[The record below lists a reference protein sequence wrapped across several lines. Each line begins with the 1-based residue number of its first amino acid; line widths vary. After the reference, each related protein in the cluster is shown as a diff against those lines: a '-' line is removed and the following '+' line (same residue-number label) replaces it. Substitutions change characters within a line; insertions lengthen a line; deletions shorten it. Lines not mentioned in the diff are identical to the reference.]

1 MPAIEATSLVN
12 NFPRYLPK
20 FLLINISR
28 IYQNKFNI
36 ELKQVWKSALQDPA
50 MGVVYEGG
58 VGEWVGKEVS
68 YLDTPE
74 SKNKPGGIG
83 KDSVVDVGVLDLP
96 DVVMVLTVA

>member
-1 MPAIEATSLVN
+1 M
-12 NFPRYLPK
+12 
-20 FLLINISR
+20 
-28 IYQNKFNI
+28 
-36 ELKQVWKSALQDPA
+36 
-50 MGVVYEGG
+50 YEGG